1 MSNYTKLT
9 DFASK
14 DALPTGN
21 AAKIVKGTEIDDE
34 FEAIE
39 TAVAT
44 KADIASPTFTD
55 VPTAPTAASAT
66 NTTQLATT
74 AFVQAQ
80 KASPTFTGVPTAPTA
95 AAGTNTL
102 QLATTAHVFAERNNA
117 VTLTNKTVNL
127 TSNTLTGTT
136 AQFNTALSDDDFAT
150 LTNTVTLT
158 NKTLTSP
165 TITGTPTAPTA
176 AASTNTTQLAT
187 TAFVQQEIN
196 AIPGV
201 NLSSVYPVG
210 SVYINASVSTNP
222 GTLLGFGTWAA
233 FGAGRVMVGLD
244 AGQAEFNTLGQTGGT
259 KTHTLTVNEI
269 PAHSHGVQVSDS
281 AGSNQSV
288 MFVSGNSGSAE
299 FGSNTV
305 ARTINTTSSGSGSA
319 HNNLQPYIV
328 VYMWKRTA

>member
-1 MSNYTKLT
+1 MANYTKLT

-187 TAFVQQEIN
+187 TAFVRQEIN

-201 NLSSVYPVG
+201 DLSSVYPVG

-269 PAHSHGVQVSDS
+269 PSHSHTTVVNLYNPDTSNNTPAVSNN
-281 AGSNQSV
+281 AN
-288 MFVSGNSGSAE
+288 NSGTFDPITDGAT
-299 FGSNTV
+299 G
-305 ARTINTTSSGSGSA
+305 GGQA

>member
-1 MSNYTKLT
+1 MANYTKLT

-34 FEAIE
+34 FEALE

-44 KADIASPTFTD
+44 KSDIASP
-55 VPTAPTAASAT
+55 A
-66 NTTQLATT
+66 
-74 AFVQAQ
+74 
-80 KASPTFTGVPTAPTA
+80 FTGVPTAPTA
-95 AAGTNTL
+95 AAGTNTT
-102 QLATTAHVFAERNNA
+102 QLATTAHVFAERSNA

-136 AQFNTALSDDDFAT
+136 AQFNTALSDDNFAT

-165 TITGTPTAPTA
+165 TISDADLTGTPTAPTA
-176 AASTNTTQLAT
+176 VTTTNTTQLAT
-187 TAFVQQEIN
+187 TAFVQQEIA
-196 AIPGV
+196 AIPV
-201 NLSSVYPVG
+201 VDLSSVYPVG
-210 SVYINASVSTNP
+210 SVYINAAVSTNP

-233 FGAGRVMVGLD
+233 FGAGRVLVGLD
-244 AGQAEFNTLGQTGGT
+244 AGDVDFDTVEETGGA

-269 PAHSHGVQVSDS
+269 PAHTH
-281 AGSNQSV
+281 SV
-288 MFVSGNSGSAE
+288 PNSGAQNNS
-299 FGSNTV
+299 FDSGTTV
-305 ARTINTTSSGSGSA
+305 GNDVTGTSGSTGGGAA